1 MRVPVYRKMFEAGF
15 FLSLLFLYYTVLV
28 ERSPRSIGR
37 FEILM
42 DIWIVAFA
50 YDELSGL
57 VDAGVL
63 FYQMD
68 FWSLWNLGIIGVG
81 FAFIITSKTPSSN
94 LPLRLF
100 TFYIY
105 KTTFWSSRANVQI
118 TGGIGLF
125 KNDDYILNL
134 SFDILSL
141 EALFLVPRYDHPH
154 YIRSQWVIKSDT
166 KAFAGYVRL

>member
-81 FAFIITSKTPSSN
+81 FAFIVTSKTQIIIM
-94 LPLRLF
+94 PLRESSYF
-100 TFYIY
+100 TY
-105 KTTFWSSRANVQI
+105 KDTHLGLHRLTSKLQGASVYLKMMTTSS
-118 TGGIGLF
+118 TCHSTF
-125 KNDDYILNL
+125 
-134 SFDILSL
+134 S
-141 EALFLVPRYDHPH
+141 P
-154 YIRSQWVIKSDT
+154 
-166 KAFAGYVRL
+166 

>member
-81 FAFIITSKTPSSN
+81 FAFIITSKTPIFKFAITW
-94 LPLRLF
+94 LF
-100 TFYIY
+100 TFYMDEN
-105 KTTFWSSRANVQI
+105 TS
-118 TGGIGLF
+118 
-125 KNDDYILNL
+125 
-134 SFDILSL
+134 
-141 EALFLVPRYDHPH
+141 
-154 YIRSQWVIKSDT
+154 
-166 KAFAGYVRL
+166 